1 MKLSTTPQIEGHTI
15 REYKG
20 VVTGETIIGANMF
33 KDLFASIRDIVGGR
47 AGSYESVLREAKNT
61 SINEM
66 IERAKA
72 MGANAIVGIDIDYET
87 IGAQGSMLMVA
98 TSGTAVVL

>member
-1 MKLSTTPQIEGHTI
+1 MKYWGDFMDVLIRYGFSIEEIT
-15 REYKG
+15 
-20 VVTGETIIGANMF
+20 NMMDSNQEIERIDD
-33 KDLFASIRDIVGGR
+33 KDI
-47 AGSYESVLREAKNT
+47 YENWCIEHKDVLDHMLA
-61 SINEM
+61 EM